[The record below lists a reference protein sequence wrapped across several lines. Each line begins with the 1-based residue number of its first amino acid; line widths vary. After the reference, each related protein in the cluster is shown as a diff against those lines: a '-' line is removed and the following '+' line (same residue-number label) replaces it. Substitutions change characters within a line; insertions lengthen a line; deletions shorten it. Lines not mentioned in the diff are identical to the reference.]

1 MRFMNGHLLLVED
14 DPDMADLLTQ
24 VLAYEG
30 FSIKHAASIKAAK
43 QALTAD
49 IQLALL
55 DVGLP
60 DGNGFDLLRDIRESH
75 PNLPVIMLTAR
86 GEAMDRVLGLELGA
100 DDYLPKPFE
109 TRELTAR
116 IRAVLRRAMPESAEP
131 GSVITLDTRRR
142 EARFEGQLL
151 DLTGAEF
158 DLLVLLIQHTPDPV
172 SKDELSEQAL
182 GKPLGAF
189 DRAVDVHIS
198 RLRKKLGEGEN
209 KPKIVAIRNRGYQW
223 LEPA

>member
-131 GSVITLDTRRR
+131 ESVITLDTRRR

>member
-1 MRFMNGHLLLVED
+1 MKAHLLLVED

-30 FSIKHAASIKAAK
+30 FSITHAASVSAAK
-43 QALTAD
+43 QLLTGD
-49 IQLALL
+49 VQLALL

-60 DGNGFDLLRDIRESH
+60 DGNGFDLLRDIRARH
-75 PNLPVIMLTAR
+75 PTLPVIMLTAR

-116 IRAVLRRAMPESAEP
+116 IRAVLRRAVPAEDQTESVVE
-131 GSVITLDTRRR
+131 LDTRRR
-142 EARFEGQLL
+142 EARLEGELL
-151 DLTGAEF
+151 ELTGAEF
-158 DLLVLLIQHTPDPV
+158 DLLVLLVQNTPEPV

-182 GKPLGAF
+182 GKPLGPF

-198 RLRKKLGEGEN
+198 RLRKKLGEGDD
-209 KPKIVAIRNRGYQW
+209 KPKIMAIRNRGYQW

>member
-1 MRFMNGHLLLVED
+1 MNGHLLLVED
-14 DPDMADLLTQ
+14 DPDMADLLSQ

-30 FSIKHAASIKAAK
+30 FTVKHAATIKAAK
-43 QALTAD
+43 QSLNGD

-75 PNLPVIMLTAR
+75 PKLPVIMLTAR

-116 IRAVLRRAMPESAEP
+116 IRAVMRRAAPEPVEET
-131 GSVITLDTRRR
+131 SVIALDTRRR
-142 EARFEGQLL
+142 EARFQGELL

-158 DLLVLLIQHTPDPV
+158 DLLVLLIQHTPEPV

-198 RLRKKLGEGEN
+198 RLRKKLGEGEGF
-209 KPKIVAIRNRGYQW
+209 PKIVAIRNRGYQW

>member
-1 MRFMNGHLLLVED
+1 MNANLLLVED
-14 DPDMADLLTQ
+14 DPDMADLLAQ
-24 VLAYEG
+24 VLAYE
-30 FSIKHAASIKAAK
+30 SYSVTHAGNIAAAK
-43 QALTAD
+43 ALLSD
-49 IQLALL
+49 QIQLALL

-60 DGNGFDLLRDIRESH
+60 DGNGFDLLRDLRESH
-75 PNLPVIMLTAR
+75 PKLPVIMLTAR

-116 IRAVLRRAMPESAEP
+116 IRAVLRRSLPEDTVIE
-131 GSVITLDTRRR
+131 SVIELDSRRR
-142 EARFEGQLL
+142 EARMGGKLL

-158 DLLVLLIQHTPDPV
+158 DLMTLLIKNTPDPV

-182 GKPLGAF
+182 GKPLGPF

-198 RLRKKLGEGEN
+198 RLRKKLGEGDQS
-209 KPKIVAIRNRGYQW
+209 PKIVAIRNRGYQW
-223 LEPA
+223 LEPV

>member
-1 MRFMNGHLLLVED
+1 MKAQLLLVED
-14 DPDMADLLTQ
+14 DPDMADLLSQ
-24 VLAYEG
+24 VLAYEDYQVTHAP
-30 FSIKHAASIKAAK
+30 SIAAAK
-43 QALTAD
+43 SLLDTS

-75 PNLPVIMLTAR
+75 PKLPVIMLTAR

-116 IRAVLRRAMPESAEP
+116 IRAVLRRSLPEDP
-131 GSVITLDTRRR
+131 MVDSVVSLDTRRR
-142 EARFEGQLL
+142 EARMQGELL

-158 DLLVLLIQHTPDPV
+158 DLLTLLIQHTPEPV
-172 SKDELSEQAL
+172 SKDDLSEQAL
-182 GKPLGAF
+182 GKPLGPF

-198 RLRKKLGEGEN
+198 RLRKKLGEGDQS
-209 KPKIVAIRNRGYQW
+209 PRIVAIRNRGYQW

>member
-1 MRFMNGHLLLVED
+1 MNANLLLVED
-14 DPDMADLLTQ
+14 DPDMADLLAQ

-30 FSIKHAASIKAAK
+30 YSVTHAGNIAAAK
-43 QALTAD
+43 ALLSD
-49 IQLALL
+49 QIQLALL

-60 DGNGFDLLRDIRESH
+60 DGNGFDLLRDLRESH
-75 PNLPVIMLTAR
+75 PKLPVIMLTAR

-116 IRAVLRRAMPESAEP
+116 IRAVLRRSLPEDTVIE
-131 GSVITLDTRRR
+131 SVVELDSRRR
-142 EARFEGQLL
+142 EARMGGQLL

-158 DLLVLLIQHTPDPV
+158 DLMTLLIKNTPDPV

-182 GKPLGAF
+182 GKPLGPF

-198 RLRKKLGEGEN
+198 RLRKKLGEGDQS
-209 KPKIVAIRNRGYQW
+209 PKIVAIRNRGYQW
-223 LEPA
+223 LEPV

>member
-1 MRFMNGHLLLVED
+1 MNVQLLLVED
-14 DPDMADLLTQ
+14 DPDMADLLSQ
-24 VLAYEG
+24 LLEFEG
-30 FSIKHAASIKAAK
+30 FTVTHAASIAAAK
-43 QALTAD
+43 KALAQPL
-49 IQLALL
+49 QLALL

-60 DGNGFDLLRDIRESH
+60 DGNGFDLLRDIREHH
-75 PNLPVIMLTAR
+75 PKLPVIMLTAR

-116 IRAVLRRAMPESAEP
+116 IRAVLRRASPEEIQND
-131 GSVITLDTRRR
+131 SVVSIDTRRR
-142 EARFEGQLL
+142 EARLRDQVL

-158 DLLVLLIQHTPDPV
+158 DLLTLLIQHTPEPV
-172 SKDELSEQAL
+172 SKDDLSVQAL
-182 GKPLGAF
+182 GKPLGPF

-198 RLRKKLGEGEN
+198 RLRKKLGEGEGS
-209 KPKIVAIRNRGYQW
+209 PKIVAIRNRGYQW

>member
-1 MRFMNGHLLLVED
+1 MNVQLLLVED
-14 DPDMADLLTQ
+14 DPDMADLLSQ
-24 VLAYEG
+24 LLEFEG
-30 FSIKHAASIKAAK
+30 FTVTHAASIAAAK
-43 QALTAD
+43 KALAQPL
-49 IQLALL
+49 QLALL

-60 DGNGFDLLRDIRESH
+60 DGNGFDLLRDIREHH
-75 PNLPVIMLTAR
+75 PKLPVIMLTAR

-116 IRAVLRRAMPESAEP
+116 IRAVLRRASPEEIQND
-131 GSVITLDTRRR
+131 SVVSIDTRRR
-142 EARFEGQLL
+142 EARLRDQVL

-158 DLLVLLIQHTPDPV
+158 DLLTLLIQHTPEPV
-172 SKDELSEQAL
+172 SKDDLSVQAL
-182 GKPLGAF
+182 GKPLGPF

-198 RLRKKLGEGEN
+198 RLRKKLGEGEES
-209 KPKIVAIRNRGYQW
+209 PKIVAIRNRGYQW

>member
-1 MRFMNGHLLLVED
+1 MNGHLLLVED
-14 DPDMADLLTQ
+14 DPDMADLLSQ

-30 FSIKHAASIKAAK
+30 FTVKHAATIKAAK
-43 QALTAD
+43 QSLNDD

-75 PNLPVIMLTAR
+75 SKLPVIMLTAR

-116 IRAVLRRAMPESAEP
+116 IRAVMRRAAPEPVQET
-131 GSVITLDTRRR
+131 SVIALDTRRR
-142 EARFEGQLL
+142 EARFQGELL

-158 DLLVLLIQHTPDPV
+158 DLLVLLIQHTPEPV

-198 RLRKKLGEGEN
+198 RLRKKLGEGEGF
-209 KPKIVAIRNRGYQW
+209 PKIVAIRNRGYQW

>member
-1 MRFMNGHLLLVED
+1 MNAQLLLVED
-14 DPDMADLLTQ
+14 DPDMADLLSQ
-24 VLAYEG
+24 LLEFEG
-30 FSIKHAASIKAAK
+30 FTVTHAASIAAAK
-43 QALTAD
+43 KALAQPL
-49 IQLALL
+49 QLALL

-60 DGNGFDLLRDIRESH
+60 DGNGFDLLRDIREHHSK
-75 PNLPVIMLTAR
+75 LPVIMLTAR

-116 IRAVLRRAMPESAEP
+116 IRAVLRRASPEETQTD
-131 GSVITLDTRRR
+131 SVVSIDTRRR
-142 EARFEGQLL
+142 EARLRDQVL

-158 DLLVLLIQHTPDPV
+158 DLLTLLIQHTPEPV
-172 SKDELSEQAL
+172 SKDDLSEQAL
-182 GKPLGAF
+182 GKPLGPF

-198 RLRKKLGEGEN
+198 RLRKKLGEGDDS
-209 KPKIVAIRNRGYQW
+209 PKIVAIRNRGYQW